1 MIDAENDS
9 EGELLRSV
17 ALQNA
22 SSILAARRQAE
33 TELVNAKEALRETA
47 DRLRAVFDQAAVGMA
62 IAELD
67 GRITEVNDR
76 FLRILGYDRSDVSRL
91 TVEGLISPEDRPA
104 AQTRMRELVA
114 GEQSDFAV
122 EQQLV
127 RKDGSL
133 VWGRTSVNVLR
144 DADGEANRFV
154 GIIED
159 IGEQKAA
166 EEALQKAAEERKQL
180 LESERFARAEAERAS
195 AMKDEFLATL
205 SHELRTPLSAIL
217 GWSQV
222 LRFKTMSE
230 AELRQGL
237 ETIERNARMQ
247 TQLIEDLLD
256 MSRITSGKLRLEIQ
270 SVDVSATIDAA
281 IETVKPAADAKGIP
295 IQKLL
300 DPDAGPISG
309 DPARLQQIV
318 WNLLSNAIKFTPRD
332 GKIQVVLQ
340 RLNSNVEI
348 SVVDTGIGIKPEFI
362 PYVFDR
368 FRQADASTTRMF
380 GGLGLGLSIV
390 KHLAELHGGSVSVTS
405 GGEGEGSTFTVR
417 LPCVAVR
424 RQSPAGDRVHPRGSG
439 SGTADFHHSDLS
451 GIKILIVD
459 DAADARDLIT
469 RVLRECGAE
478 TLTASN
484 GEEALRCVENER
496 PQLLVSDIGMPD
508 LDGYQLLRKVR
519 ELGPDRGGSIPAI
532 ALTAFAR
539 SEDRTRALRAGFLVH
554 VSKPIETAELV
565 ATVASVVGRAAG

>member
-1 MIDAENDS
+1 MIDAENED
-9 EGELLRSV
+9 EGKLLRSV

-22 SSILAARRQAE
+22 SSILAARQAAE
-33 TELVNAKEALRETA
+33 SDLITAKEALRETA

-67 GRITEVNDR
+67 GRISEANDR
-76 FLRILGYDRSDVSRL
+76 FLRILGYERSDIAGL
-91 TVEGLISPEDRPA
+91 TVDTIVSVDDRA
-104 AQTRMRELVA
+104 ATRARMDEMVR
-114 GEQSDFAV
+114 GERSDYAIDRQF
-122 EQQLV
+122 V
-127 RKDGSL
+127 RKDGTL
-133 VWGRTSVNVLR
+133 IWARTSVNVLR
-144 DADGEANRFV
+144 DAAGEPNRFV
-154 GIIED
+154 GIVED
-159 IGEQKAA
+159 ISEQKTA
-166 EEALQKAAEERKQL
+166 EVALQKAAEERKQL

-222 LRFKTMSE
+222 LRFRTMSE
-230 AELRQGL
+230 AELHQGL

-270 SVDVSATIDAA
+270 AVDVSASIEAA
-281 IETVKPAADAKGIP
+281 IETVKPAAEAKGLHIH
-295 IQKLL
+295 KLV
-300 DPDAGPISG
+300 DPDASPVSG
-309 DPARLQQIV
+309 DPSRLQQIV
-318 WNLLSNAIKFTPRD
+318 WNLLSNAIKFTPKG
-332 GKIQVVLQ
+332 GKIQVLLQ
-340 RLNSNVEI
+340 RVNSHIEI

-362 PYVFDR
+362 PFVFDR

-390 KHLAELHGGSVSVTS
+390 KHLTELHGGSVSVTS
-405 GGEGEGSTFTVR
+405 AGPDMGSTFTVR

-424 RQSPAGDRVHPRGSG
+424 RLSPIGDRSHPRAASDAAGDF
-439 SGTADFHHSDLS
+439 AHSNLT
-451 GIKILIVD
+451 GIKILVVD
-459 DAADARDLIT
+459 DAADARDLVT
-469 RVLRECGAE
+469 RVLAECGAE
-478 TLTASN
+478 MYSASN
-484 GEEALRCVENER
+484 GEDALRCIEQEH
-496 PQLLVSDIGMPD
+496 PQLLLSDIGMPD

-519 ELGPDRGGSIPAI
+519 ELGPKRGGMIPAI

-565 ATVASVVGRAAG
+565 ATVASIMGRAAG